1 MTIAL
6 HPAHVREVR
15 PGRESDGPLPG
26 FFVSAPELHE
36 VVPAMRDYDEED
48 PKRPHP
54 VWIPTKR
61 SNQTEAAEAVPV
73 RKDDER
79 DRHRHVV

>member
-6 HPAHVREVR
+6 HPAYVREVR

-26 FFVSAPELHE
+26 LSFVGTGPARSQT
-36 VVPAMRDYDEED
+36 AMRDYDEDD

-54 VWIPTKR
+54 VWITTKR
-61 SNQTEAAEAVPV
+61 SNPTEAAEAVPV

>member
-1 MTIAL
+1 
-6 HPAHVREVR
+6 
-15 PGRESDGPLPG
+15 
-26 FFVSAPELHE
+26 
-36 VVPAMRDYDEED
+36 MRDHDEDD

-54 VWIPTKR
+54 VRITTKR
-61 SNQTEAAEAVPV
+61 SNSTEAAEAVPV